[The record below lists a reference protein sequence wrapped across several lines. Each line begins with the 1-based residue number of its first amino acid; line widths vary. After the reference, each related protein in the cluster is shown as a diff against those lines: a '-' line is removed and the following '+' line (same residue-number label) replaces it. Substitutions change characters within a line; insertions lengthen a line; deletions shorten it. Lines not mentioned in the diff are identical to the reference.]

1 VQRPEKQGIIQ
12 YFRTEHNRRGKTPSI
27 RDVCKNLGLD
37 SKRLYELFP
46 GRKAEMCAAAGV
58 PLDADSFKQ
67 VAKASQALRE
77 KMEKEVLEDDALR
90 SLRETEE
97 EIGKELGQ
105 VKTINE
111 SRERVKE
118 LERSLAG
125 TSEGRKQIFFNPQRL
140 LEFSARMIDY
150 ESFALSS
157 PNVWDSFVAFCKTDG
172 LDLAGK
178 LFEVSGPREEYEEH
192 VDEDELD
199 NYLGFKLEG
208 FLLDHEKE
216 QRQKEMQTKFEG
228 VLRNFRCSE
237 CGRDIK
243 TTYLIDSALC
253 CPCGRSR
260 TLLCLNCKQ
269 ELRFD
274 PKMDALT
281 CHACGM
287 SFRFVVG

>member
-1 VQRPEKQGIIQ
+1 VQKPEKQGIIQ

-140 LEFSARMIDY
+140 LEFSTRMIDY
-150 ESFALSS
+150 EICARSE
-157 PNVWDSFVAFCKTDG
+157 PRVWDAFVAHCKQHN
-172 LDLAGK
+172 LDLAEK
-178 LFEVSGPREEYEEH
+178 LFEVVGPLDEYEKYA
-192 VDEDELD
+192 DEDDLH
-199 NYLGFKLEG
+199 NYIGFQLEV
-208 FLLDHEKE
+208 FLIDREAE
-216 QRQKEMQTKFEG
+216 QKQKTMQTKFEG

-253 CPCGRSR
+253 CPCGRSL

-274 PKMDALT
+274 PRLATLH
-281 CHACGM
+281 CACGM